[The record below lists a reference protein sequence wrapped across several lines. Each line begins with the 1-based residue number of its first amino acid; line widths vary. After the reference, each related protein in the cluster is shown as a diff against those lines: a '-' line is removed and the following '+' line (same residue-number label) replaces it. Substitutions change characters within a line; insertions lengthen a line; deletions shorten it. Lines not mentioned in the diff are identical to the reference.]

1 MENNLTGLQAN
12 ENERKDWSPAG
23 NTGLSEGAGN
33 GGLSHGDSLAT
44 NYGETTKESDILPG
58 AAHEYTDKLAG
69 AVTQAKDYLG
79 EKASAIGGKI
89 KDFTTDDLG
98 GMANKAKDFA
108 RQNPG
113 QAILVS
119 AAAGLLL
126 GLFVRA
132 RR

>member
-1 MENNLTGLQAN
+1 MENNFTGLQAN
-12 ENERKDWSPAG
+12 ENDRKDWSPAG
-23 NTGLSEGAGN
+23 NSGLSQGDGN
-33 GGLSHGDSLAT
+33 GGVSQGDSLVT
-44 NYGETTKESDILPG
+44 NYGETQESGILPD